1 MNAGTHVAIAAA
13 HAATLQALKASG
25 TIVHLEPED
34 FRNILSRSES
44 PLVVVAPGGFF
55 GNGFRYLTSYKGL
68 TFFTKSDE
76 QLSLPPRTEVLQA
89 KKIWVPDL

>member
-1 MNAGTHVAIAAA
+1 MTAATTAA
-13 HAATLQALKASG
+13 HLAITQAIKASG

-34 FRNILSRSES
+34 FRNILNRSDS

-55 GNGFRYLTSYKGL
+55 NSGFRYLTSHKGL

-76 QLSLPPRTEVLQA
+76 QLALPPRAEVLQA
-89 KKIWVPDL
+89 KKIWVPDF